1 MTGLQAST
9 THAPEA
15 PPAAAAALSA
25 LDSAI
30 AGAQSLGYAG
40 ADVATAG
47 TSRSEALCALLL
59 LSESHT

>member
-1 MTGLQAST
+1 MTGLQASA
-9 THAPEA
+9 THTPEA

-40 ADVATAG
+40 ADVAAAG
-47 TSRSEALCALLL
+47 TSETPCALLM
-59 LSESHT
+59 LSHK